1 MSEALFALLGRLSP
15 TSIATQSG
23 AGCDTRASPEVVAA
37 SLPSPSPR
45 GLGCGCRATG
55 GGGRWKAGSTGW
67 DGGRDQRDGLRALLC
82 RGDRGSSPPMSYR
95 DGCVMMGNGTPATRK
110 PAARGGTA
118 RPAAV
123 DSPVPNCRPHLLD
136 IMSMIVP
143 CRRRVPSSAREPLRS
158 AVLCSHLRSD
168 VGWRDPLLLGGV
180 SPLALRTGR
189 LCKKARRN
197 RATAWGGGG
206 GPTPSPV
213 WLAVGACPFR
223 LQCCG

>member
-1 MSEALFALLGRLSP
+1 
-15 TSIATQSG
+15 
-23 AGCDTRASPEVVAA
+23 
-37 SLPSPSPR
+37 
-45 GLGCGCRATG
+45 
-55 GGGRWKAGSTGW
+55 
-67 DGGRDQRDGLRALLC
+67 
-82 RGDRGSSPPMSYR
+82 
-95 DGCVMMGNGTPATRK
+95 MMGNGTPATRK

-189 LCKKARRN
+189 LCKLIQ
-197 RATAWGGGG
+197 
-206 GPTPSPV
+206 V
-213 WLAVGACPFR
+213 LE
-223 LQCCG
+223 